1 MRGSGAVMAGIAV
14 MVAGPALAESPAA
27 AQRAIEAR
35 IASAGVAWSKGDLD
49 GFMTLYER
57 SPSASYVTGD
67 KRVQGYDA
75 IREMYAADF
84 GAGSAKMG
92 QLDLDVLEVRP
103 VGASHAYVL
112 VRFTLRQ
119 DGEEPASGLSTLLMR
134 RGAGGWK
141 VLADHS

>member
-1 MRGSGAVMAGIAV
+1 MRVFGSAMAGIAV
-14 MVAGPALAESPAA
+14 VVAAPALAQSPATA
-27 AQRAIEAR
+27 RRAIEAR
-35 IASAGVAWSKGDLD
+35 IAGAAAAWSAGDLD
-49 GFMTLYER
+49 LFMTLYER
-57 SPSASYVTGD
+57 SPAASYVTGD

-75 IREMYAADF
+75 IRAMYAADF

-92 QLDLDVLEVRP
+92 RLDLRVLEVRP
-103 VGASHAYVL
+103 IGASHAHVL

-119 DGEEPASGLSTLLMR
+119 DGQEPASGLSTLLMR